1 MAIDAL
7 GCWAK
12 ECNDERREGLLQ
24 AKRSY
29 VSAETGVSPVVGV
42 FVTDLLWDYSG
53 YLWDNLD
60 LIIIDYLD
68 FF

>member
-42 FVTDLLWDYSG
+42 FVTDLFWDYFD

-60 LIIIDYLD
+60 WIIIDYLD